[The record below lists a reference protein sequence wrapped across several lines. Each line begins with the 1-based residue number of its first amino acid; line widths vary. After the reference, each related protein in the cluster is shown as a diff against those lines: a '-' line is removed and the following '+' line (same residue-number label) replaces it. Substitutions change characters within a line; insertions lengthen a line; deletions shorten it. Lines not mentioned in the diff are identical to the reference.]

1 MNTKNTS
8 STKKSS
14 SLQNY
19 TLRYLIVA
27 LLVVVAVWA
36 GLFYAVILDEVYDNI
51 DDGLKNSKILI
62 EREAYANP
70 KLLNTPEF
78 GINQF
83 KITPLPKGSYDFSN
97 KMISTFEFSEYDD
110 EDQPI
115 RLLETVFN
123 DAKGN
128 PYKLTIRASM
138 VEEDELLEDLL
149 IALFALYIMLV
160 GSIALL
166 NKIILRRAW
175 KSFYA
180 LLKGLK
186 DYKLGTEKGFTAT
199 HSHINE
205 FEILGN
211 ELEHLLRRN
220 EAIYS
225 SQKQFIENASHEL
238 QTPLAISLN
247 KLELF
252 AENSNLPNEQMMEI
266 GKISDTLNRL
276 VRLNKSLLLLSK
288 IENRQY
294 ADEEPVN
301 FNELI
306 AQLVDDFTDLA
317 EFREIKIDVIQ
328 QGKLSFPMNKGLA
341 NTLVTNLFK
350 NALVH
355 NHAGGTVTIIVNHN
369 SLSVQNTGS
378 TKPLDDKQVFD
389 RFYRNSDNEQS
400 TGLGLSIVWSIAN
413 SYKLAVKYTYTGM
426 HMFTVQFPDKR

>member
-1 MNTKNTS
+1 MS
-8 STKKSS
+8 SIQPSKKSV
-14 SLQNY
+14 SLQYY

-27 LLVVVAVWA
+27 LLVIIAVWA

-62 EREAYANP
+62 EREAYAHP
-70 KLLNTPEF
+70 ELFNTPEF

-83 KITPLPKGSYDFSN
+83 KIQPLPKGTYDFSD
-97 KMISTFEFSEYDD
+97 KFTSTFEFMEYDD
-110 EDQPI
+110 DDEPI

-123 DAKGN
+123 DPQGN

-149 IALFALYIMLV
+149 TALVALYIMLV
-160 GSIALL
+160 ISIALL
-166 NKIILRRAW
+166 NRYILRKVW
-175 KSFYA
+175 KSFYE
-180 LLKGLK
+180 LLGNLK
-186 DYKLGTEKGFTAT
+186 SYKLGTGRNFTAPD
-199 HSHINE
+199 SPVSE
-205 FEILGN
+205 FKVLGN
-211 ELEHLLRRN
+211 ELEDLLKRS

-252 AENSNLPNEQMMEI
+252 AENNNLPDEQMMEI
-266 GKISDTLNRL
+266 GKVSDTLNRL

-294 ADEEPVN
+294 ADEDAVN
-301 FNELI
+301 FNTLI
-306 AQLVDDFTDLA
+306 TQLAEDFEDLA
-317 EFREIKIDVIQ
+317 EFREIKINVVA
-328 QGKLSFPMNKGLA
+328 QGDLSFNMNKGLA
-341 NTLVTNLFK
+341 LTLVTNLLK

-355 NHAGGTVTIIVNHN
+355 NHAGGVVNIVINQN
-369 SLSVQNTGS
+369 SLSVQNTGANA
-378 TKPLDDKQVFD
+378 PLDERKVFD
-389 RFYRNSDNEQS
+389 RFYRSSTNEQS

-413 SYKLAVKYTYTGM
+413 SYKLAVNYSFNGN
-426 HMFTVQFPDKR
+426 HAFTITFPTKK